1 MIKKLYAWTVSLASH
16 RRALWALGVIAFLE
30 ASIFPIPPDI
40 LMIPMILVQPRRAFT
55 IASIALLGSV
65 LGGLLG
71 YFIGSALYEEIGYP
85 IISFFGKQE
94 LADQFN
100 LRYNNL
106 GFWPVLVAG
115 LTPIP
120 YKIVTIMSGWA
131 SAPIGSFLFASI
143 IARGLRFF
151 IVSYLSYKFGDIFS
165 KFMKTA
171 AAKWFTILGIMIV
184 LIFALIYFVIK

>member
-1 MIKKLYAWTVSLASH
+1 
-16 RRALWALGVIAFLE
+16 
-30 ASIFPIPPDI
+30 
-40 LMIPMILVQPRRAFT
+40 MIPMILVQPRRAFT

-151 IVSYLSYKFGDIFS
+151 ILAILLWKYGEKIKNFIEKRL
-165 KFMKTA
+165 
-171 AAKWFTILGIMIV
+171 TILFILFIITL
-184 LIFALIYFVIK
+184 LIGFGLVKLI

>member
-16 RRALWALGVIAFLE
+16 KRALWALGLIAFLE

-40 LMIPMILVQPRRAFT
+40 LMIPMILVQPKRAFT
-55 IASIALLGSV
+55 IASIALFGSV

-71 YFIGSALYEEIGYP
+71 YFIGSTLYEEIGYP
-85 IISFFGKQE
+85 IISFFGKEE

-100 LRYNNL
+100 RRYNNL
-106 GFWPVLVAG
+106 GFWPVVIAG

-131 SAPIGSFLFASI
+131 SAPIGSFLIASI
-143 IARGLRFF
+143 LARGLRFF
-151 IVSYLSYKFGDIFS
+151 ILAILLWKYGEKIKSFIEKRLSILFILFILALFMGFGLV
-165 KFMKTA
+165 K
-171 AAKWFTILGIMIV
+171 
-184 LIFALIYFVIK
+184 LI